1 MDLYNGKY
9 EVFDR
14 KKLRTYPLEQRSN
27 KASVNAFINL
37 EACREKTYDVK
48 NQKGLQSVANK
59 IIDAYNK
66 NQPVFWMMGAHPI
79 RNGLSPIIID
89 WLKRG
94 VITVLSLNTA
104 ASIHDFEFAL
114 IGETSEDVPNGLSSG
129 DFGFAYETGKYI
141 NDALRWGAEN
151 NLGYGESMGALIAG
165 EKIYHRGLKEGYS
178 VHFPNAGKSIV
189 YTAYK
194 EHIPVTVHATIGTDI
209 IDQHLNFSASAKGK
223 TSGFDFDI
231 LTHEATK
238 LENGGMYINA
248 GTAITGPEVLLKAV
262 SMVSN
267 AGYKI
272 RNLNTADFDIRSVP
286 AKFPDNSE
294 EHYYY
299 RDFKSVVTR
308 IPQAYEGEGIYIQ
321 GNHLQTIPALYK
333 MVEDKLS
340 ENST

>member
-1 MDLYNGKY
+1 MDSYNGKY

-14 KKLRTYPLEQRSN
+14 QRLQTYPIAQRRN
-27 KASVNAFINL
+27 KASVNAFIDL
-37 EACREKTYDVK
+37 KACRGKNYTVK
-48 NQKGLQSVANK
+48 NREGLQSVAGK
-59 IIDAYNK
+59 IVHAFNN

-79 RNGLSPIIID
+79 RNGLSPIIIE
-89 WLKRG
+89 WLKKG
-94 VITVLSLNTA
+94 IITVLSMNTA

-129 DFGFAYETGKYI
+129 DFGFAHETGKYI

-151 NLGYGESMGALIAG
+151 DLGYGESLGALIAG
-165 EKIYHRGLKEGYS
+165 EKLHHRDLEEGYS
-178 VHFPNAGKSIV
+178 VRFPHADKSIV

-194 EHIPVTVHATIGTDI
+194 ENIPVTVHATVGTDI
-209 IDQHLNFSASAKGK
+209 IDQHFNFSASAKGK

-231 LTHEATK
+231 FTHEVTK
-238 LENGGMYINA
+238 LNSGGMYINA

-272 RNLNTADFDIRSVP
+272 RHLNTADFDMRSVP
-286 AKFPDNSE
+286 DRFPDNTKE
-294 EHYYY
+294 QYYY

-333 MVEDKLS
+333 LVEEQLVS
-340 ENST
+340 E